1 MWIVAKIKKKELHIF
16 KKELSKEFGVEI
28 KFYNPK
34 IQYQKYIKNKIKKRS
49 ILQYFF
55 LVFCIVA
62 PLLDTLLNII
72 WNIGIKTHPFFGGW
86 VFKT

>member
-34 IQYQKYIKNKIKKRS
+34 IEYHKYYGDKVKSFKKTVKSFKKNSESFNK
-49 ILQYFF
+49 Q
-55 LVFCIVA
+55 
-62 PLLDTLLNII
+62 
-72 WNIGIKTHPFFGGW
+72 
-86 VFKT
+86 